1 MDSPSAVL
9 LIILNHLQDRTVRFV
24 FPSSVVARHW
34 AETTCVAA
42 GVPLDLRRFIAW
54 DVFKEETLSQR
65 EETLRP
71 ANRLL
76 RLLFAN
82 HCLKENK
89 KRIQDGKPLFY
100 QLIPPA
106 YAADYQV
113 FVPYV
118 AELLPTLKKIVAAI
132 ENQTART
139 KQEGRAGS
147 APDGSISASFFF
159 SDGLSFSMPSWFQQ
173 VQDPY
178 YQDLVLLYYWYDQF
192 LLNQGFFEPS
202 WREGV
207 FSGNPSNWIL
217 FFPELLED
225 WDQFEGALPSAVKR
239 VPLSVLDRGDMQKG
253 GAGDVPENE
262 ELPLRRE
269 VPAAEDHH
277 LKKAPPFLGSPAFEA
292 SEQQG
297 GLQSTYLTT
306 LLRGLRQG
314 VLSFSTIR
322 EEVRFVVLLLREL
335 LRSGTYRCQDILI
348 SIPELEKYRE
358 LLQLESALRDVPLQ
372 IQQGR
377 FLAELPGGSFFLR
390 MQEVEASLWSYDA
403 LRYFLEDGAIPWKE
417 RKKNLWL
424 LEFGKLFRCLS
435 GFREGESPHDVW
447 LETFKKIK
455 DFSTQDLAAKGW
467 YGPSVA
473 ELETYYQELKRQVQK
488 CLFAPSFE
496 KLKRYLDEFITAF
509 IDRSAMDDLVDPV
522 FAIAQDELEQLIRLE
537 TSLQD
542 FVVENP
548 YALFIQHLKQT
559 PYVAQGKGAGIRVY
573 PYRVAAGCGGALH
586 IVMNASQ
593 EALSVVVDEGPLVRE
608 DRKASLGIKSKD
620 LTLFFIDAYRGGG
633 AYVFF
638 TVPQRTLDGSYCLP
652 HQALRLVEWNPGGPS
667 SGQASLIPPG
677 ISLGD
682 LVRGVLQQDPY
693 EKRDPLGGSETAAQ
707 ALASTRLARRHY
719 PQGGGHLWYD
729 LRREPLEDPALL
741 KEIQAR
747 FKNEIS
753 PSSLN
758 LFLRCPYAWFLQQAL
773 RIQELETEVV
783 TVDARD
789 EGLVYHAILEGFF
802 KELQKEGILE
812 GGQLERYQKILD
824 THIERALRYFTRQEG
839 VFQEEVYH
847 MLITRIGGRL
857 RDYLAQDMK
866 NLSGHRIVGVEFD
879 GAFYELPQK
888 EGNGSPYR
896 LAGRIDLLTMDREG
910 NLMITDFK
918 RKRLPDSGALLFQ
931 ESALPS
937 RENMYDLQIAAYIRM
952 VEHTPM
958 EAECRKVSQAR
969 LYSLE
974 EGKLQKV
981 IDPIESATSRGRLPV
996 SRDDYESTLE
1006 MVDWLCEAYVEALES
1021 GDFPVPDLDHQE
1033 VCEDCSV
1040 RSVCRVPFAAD
1051 RLSGRWKGYAP
1062 EEWRDT
1068 RL

>member
-1 MDSPSAVL
+1 MDLSAGVL
-9 LIILNHLQDRTVRFV
+9 PIILNHLQDRTVRFV

-34 AETTCVAA
+34 AETTCVAT
-42 GVPLDLRRFIAW
+42 GKPLDLRRFIAW
-54 DVFKEETLSQR
+54 DVFKEEALSQR
-65 EETLRP
+65 EEKLRP

-76 RLLFAN
+76 RLLFAT
-82 HCLKENK
+82 HCLRENK
-89 KRIQDGKPLFY
+89 THTQEGKLLLY
-100 QLIPPA
+100 QLIPHA
-106 YAADYQV
+106 YAAEYQV

-118 AELLPTLKKIVAAI
+118 AELLPALKKIVEAI
-132 ENQTART
+132 ANQTART
-139 KQEGRAGS
+139 KQDGRAGS
-147 APDGSISASFFF
+147 APEGSTSAPFFF

-178 YQDLVLLYYWYDQF
+178 YRDVILLYHWYAQF
-192 LLNQGFFEPS
+192 LTKQGFFEPS

-207 FSGNPSNWIL
+207 FSGNPAEWII

-225 WDQFEGALPSAVKR
+225 WDQFEGALPSGVKR
-239 VPLSVLDRGDMQKG
+239 VPLSVLDRGGLQKG

-262 ELPLRRE
+262 AQRQHKET
-269 VPAAEDHH
+269 
-277 LKKAPPFLGSPAFEA
+277 PFLDSPAIGP
-292 SEQQG
+292 SEEEK
-297 GLQSTYLTT
+297 SARLTT
-306 LLRGLRQG
+306 LLRGLHQG
-314 VLSFSTIR
+314 ALSFSTIR

-335 LRSGTYRCQDILI
+335 LQRGLYRCQDILI

-424 LEFGKLFRCLS
+424 LEFGKLFRCLA
-435 GFREGESPHDVW
+435 GFREGETPQDVW
-447 LETFKKIK
+447 LETFKKVK
-455 DFSTQDLAAKGW
+455 DFSDQDLVAKGW
-467 YGPSVA
+467 YGPAVT
-473 ELETYYQELKRQVQK
+473 ELEAYYQRLKRQVQK
-488 CLFAPSFE
+488 CLAAPSFE
-496 KLKRYLDEFITAF
+496 KLKKYLDEFITAF
-509 IDRSAMDDLVDPV
+509 IDRSVMDDLVDPV

-542 FVVENP
+542 FAVENP

-559 PYVAQGKGAGIRVY
+559 PYVTQGKGAGIRVY
-573 PYRVAAGCGGALH
+573 PYRVAAGCGGPLH

-593 EALSVVVDEGPLVRE
+593 DALSVAADEGPLVRE
-608 DRKASLGIKSKD
+608 DRKAALGIKNKD
-620 LTLFFIDAYRGGG
+620 LTPFFIEAYKGGSDV
-633 AYVFF
+633 VFF

-652 HQALRLVEWNPGGPS
+652 HQALRIVEWNPGGAS
-667 SGQASLIPPG
+667 SPGQAPRMSPG

-682 LVRGVLQQDPY
+682 LVSWVFQQDPY
-693 EKRDPLGGSETAAQ
+693 EKRDSLGGSETAAQ
-707 ALASTRLARRHY
+707 ALAATRLARRHY

-729 LRREPLEDPALL
+729 LRRESLEDSTLL

-802 KELQKEGILE
+802 KELQKEGTLE
-812 GGQLERYQKILD
+812 RGQLERYQKILD
-824 THIERALRYFTRQEG
+824 THIEAVRKTFTRQEG
-839 VFQEEVYH
+839 VFQEEVYN

-857 RDYLAQDMK
+857 RDYLAQDME

-879 GAFYELPQK
+879 GASYALPRK
-888 EGNGSPYR
+888 EGEGSPYR

-918 RKRLPDSGALLFQ
+918 RKRLPDPGALLFQ
-931 ESALPS
+931 ENTLPS
-937 RENMYDLQIAAYIRM
+937 RENRYDLQIAAYIRM
-952 VEHTPM
+952 VEHTPI
-958 EAECRKVSQAR
+958 EAKCRKVNRAR

-974 EGKLQKV
+974 EGNLQKV
-981 IDPIESATSRGRLPV
+981 IDPIGSAANRRRLPV
-996 SRDDYESTLE
+996 TRDDYEATLE
-1006 MVDWLCEAYVEALES
+1006 MVDWLCEAYIEALES
-1021 GDFPVPDLDHQE
+1021 GDFPVPDLEHQE

-1068 RL
+1068 HL